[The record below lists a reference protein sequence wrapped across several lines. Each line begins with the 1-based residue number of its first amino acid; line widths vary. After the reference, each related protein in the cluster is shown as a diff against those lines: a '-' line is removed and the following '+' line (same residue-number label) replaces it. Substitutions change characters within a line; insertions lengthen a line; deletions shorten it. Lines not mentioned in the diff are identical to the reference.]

1 MVTVA
6 KTIDAPIKILF
17 PTDFLTNGIFGTQ
30 HSILGLG
37 DIVIPGIMIALLARF
52 DSQLNRGKHTY
63 KMVKI
68 YDKNSIARNL
78 MYQRLFDPLYG
89 FIQKY

>member
-1 MVTVA
+1 MVSVA

-30 HSILGLG
+30 HSMLGLG

-52 DSQLNRGKHTY
+52 DQQLNNGKNTY
-63 KMVKI
+63 RQIKIMKMGEQF
-68 YDKNSIARNL
+68 L
-78 MYQRLFDPLYG
+78 YQKKQTF
-89 FIQKY
+89 